1 MNNEELIREKALRKL
16 NAGLYAR
23 SVWPED
29 QAFYMT
35 HSFTLDEDVSP
46 DALKKALDAAIQVWP
61 YMALSVVKQD
71 RTYVLKEN
79 GLETLND
86 EDLHTILP

>member
-35 HSFTLDEDVSP
+35 HSFTLYVCGCHFSYGLSSSSCLESKESFH
-46 DALKKALDAAIQVWP
+46 ALHSL
-61 YMALSVVKQD
+61 
-71 RTYVLKEN
+71 
-79 GLETLND
+79 
-86 EDLHTILP
+86 

>member
-1 MNNEELIREKALRKL
+1 MNNEELTREKTLRKL

-46 DALKKALDAAIQVWP
+46 DALKRPWTLPYRSGRTWP
-61 YMALSVVKQD
+61 CL
-71 RTYVLKEN
+71 L
-79 GLETLND
+79 
-86 EDLHTILP
+86 